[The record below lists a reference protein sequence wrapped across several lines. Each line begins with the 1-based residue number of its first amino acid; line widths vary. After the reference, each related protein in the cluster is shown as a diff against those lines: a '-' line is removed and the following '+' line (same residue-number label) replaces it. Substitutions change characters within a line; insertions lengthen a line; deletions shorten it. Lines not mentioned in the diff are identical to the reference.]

1 MSTYTTNGGELLGQG
16 TYGCVFYPAL
26 PCNQNKK
33 RPNGVGKIMDLGY
46 GADDE
51 VEMMNKIALLDPQEK
66 FTIHLTEKC
75 DVNISDIEPTDDPT
89 KKCKILM
96 RSKNKIV
103 EQLVYKTKGK
113 DLSHYLDQK
122 YFNMYTANGILK
134 GFVNLANGLV
144 ELQKKKVCHR
154 DIKPAN
160 VLLTDDG
167 TLVFIDFG
175 MSTEYDN
182 VYTKENM
189 SLLKYQYVYYPP
201 EFKWIAS
208 MEETRNEIG
217 LNNEKNENYY
227 NRWKEFVKKTAIVT
241 NKMFQEYQNK
251 NLKLFDELYDDPQKE
266 MDTQIDASIQK
277 FIDSEVT
284 NHKEDHLR
292 YMYAFCNKI
301 DVFSLGIVMLDALH
315 HSRHEFEEEEEEI
328 DNKFK
333 EILKKAVHFNIYER
347 YTPKQ
352 LYKELKNF
360 YENIYLK
367 RYPDGLSANNPIL
380 IEDDTPSKSASKSA
394 TKSVPISVYKTAS
407 KSETKSVSKSVPR
420 ERKTKSDISD
430 SALIKLARK
439 AGVVAVSGRVIF
451 ELKDVIEDRLEIILK
466 KAATL
471 IEYNKKKI
479 FSEKILAQTFDQ
491 FNIKMFGAE
500 YEDLKRCKTDKSK
513 PKNVIKTIRFLQ
525 KQSDCVYISKS
536 GFKRLVTSILGYFKD
551 NIKVSEAA
559 SLMLQ
564 IYFENKTIDLIG
576 NANLVAIHAGR
587 KTLFPIDVRITI
599 KLVKDPLDDFK
610 YRI

>member
-1 MSTYTTNGGELLGQG
+1 MKMSTNGGELLGQG

-46 GADDE
+46 GVDDE

-75 DVNISDIEPTDDPT
+75 HVNISDIEPTDDPT
-89 KKCKILM
+89 KKCKVLTGT
-96 RSKNKIV
+96 KNKIV
-103 EQLVYKTKGK
+103 EQLVYKKKGK
-113 DLSHYLDQK
+113 DLSHYIDR
-122 YFNMYTANGILK
+122 YDFDIYENDILK

-144 ELQKKKVCHR
+144 ELQKNKVCHR

-160 VLLTDDG
+160 ILLTDDG

-175 MSTEYDN
+175 MSTEYEN

-189 SLLKYQYVYYPP
+189 SILKYQYVYYPP

-208 MEETRNEIG
+208 MEETKNEKG
-217 LNNEKNENYY
+217 LNHENTENYY

-251 NLKLFDELYDDPQKE
+251 NLVLFLNLYDDPKKE

-284 NHKEDHLR
+284 NHKEDNMR

-301 DVFSLGIVMLDALH
+301 DVFSLGITMLH
-315 HSRHEFEEEEEEI
+315 TFHNSRHDSEDFKEI

-333 EILKKAVHFNIYER
+333 EILKKAVHFNMYER

-352 LYKELKNF
+352 LYKELNNF
-360 YENIYLK
+360 YENTYLK

-380 IEDDTPSKSASKSA
+380 IEDDTP
-394 TKSVPISVYKTAS
+394 TKSAS
-407 KSETKSVSKSVPR
+407 KSETKSVSKSETKSVCKSASKTVSKSVPR
-420 ERKTKSDISD
+420 ERKIKSDISD

-439 AGVVAVSGRVIF
+439 AGVVAVSGKVIL

-471 IEYNKKKI
+471 IEYNKKKT
-479 FSEKILAQTFDQ
+479 FSEKILEQTFDQ

-536 GFKRLVTSILGYFKD
+536 GFKRLVTSILGYFIKD

-564 IYFENKTIDLIG
+564 LYFENKTIDLIG

-610 YRI
+610 YKM